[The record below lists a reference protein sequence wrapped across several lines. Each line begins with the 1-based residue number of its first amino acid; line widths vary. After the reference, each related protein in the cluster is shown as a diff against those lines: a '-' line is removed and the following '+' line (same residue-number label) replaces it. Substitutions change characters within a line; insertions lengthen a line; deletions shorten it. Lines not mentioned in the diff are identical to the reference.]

1 MVKEA
6 IELILTSQEYNQS
19 KVTYLT
25 NSLAESC
32 LASLTKMQ
40 KPFKY
45 IGKNFLLK
53 FNTKGMLALIF
64 HLFFSDCSNYAEK
77 WCWHDVG

>member
-45 IGKNFLLK
+45 IGKNFMSKLNTRGTLASK
-53 FNTKGMLALIF
+53 FCP
-64 HLFFSDCSNYAEK
+64 FFSDGSDYAEK
-77 WCWHDVG
+77 WCWYDVG

>member
-45 IGKNFLLK
+45 IGKNFMSKL
-53 FNTKGMLALIF
+53 NTRGMLALIL
-64 HLFFSDCSNYAEK
+64 HLFFSDGSNYAEK
-77 WCWHDVG
+77 WCRDDMG